1 VSRGLGRVEQAVIKY
16 LNTNP
21 GKNLATGPGDVPLT
35 AVTRAVFKTDAPTDA
50 QRSSTR
56 RAVRSLAAKGLVLI
70 SGRGAEGRWDPKSE
84 WARFYWRKVE
94 RRSPSGK
101 LLIGVFDEK
110 VATSETFVSRPLTP
124 QEEARHAAA
133 MKQMATEARALGL
146 GHG

>member
-1 VSRGLGRVEQAVIKY
+1 VSRGLGHVQQAVIKY
-16 LNTNP
+16 LNTDP
-21 GKNLATGPGDVPLT
+21 GGNLATGPGDVPLT

-50 QRSSTR
+50 QRASTR
-56 RAVRSLAAKGLVLI
+56 RAVRSLAAKGLVLT
-70 SGRGAEGRWDPKSE
+70 GRCAAGRWDPKSE

-110 VATSETFVSRPLTP
+110 VATSETFVSRALTP

-133 MKQMATEARALGL
+133 MKQMAAEARALGL
-146 GHG
+146 RRG